1 MTDSRHRV
9 ASCVW
14 RLTPELLLALDD
26 RFHEPV
32 DSYVNG
38 SQVWLRDDGPGE
50 VPLEWR
56 LHPVAGFV
64 RPPRVDTYDLMETVV
79 WALRTGAEPPMPIDH
94 IWGGLEAFV
103 CDGDDVEP
111 VPLAATTTEALGIA
125 PDAFGLAD
133 HEAIG
138 DRVEATDW
146 KISVVEA
153 LFEQFAQ

>member
-1 MTDSRHRV
+1 MTESRHRV
-9 ASCVW
+9 ATCVW
-14 RLTPELLLALDD
+14 RLQPQLLLALDE
-26 RFHEPV
+26 RFGEPV

-50 VPLEWR
+50 TALEWR
-56 LHPVAGFV
+56 LHPVAGYV
-64 RPPRVDTYDLMETVV
+64 RPPGVDTYDLMETVV
-79 WALRTGAEPPMPIDH
+79 WALRTGAEPPAPIDR

-111 VPLAATTTEALGIA
+111 VPLAASTTKALGIA

-138 DRVEATDW
+138 DRVEATGW
-146 KISVVEA
+146 NVSVIEA
-153 LFEQFAQ
+153 LFEQLAQ

>member
-1 MTDSRHRV
+1 MPDSRHRV

-14 RLTPELLLALDD
+14 RLSDELLLALDD
-26 RFHEPV
+26 RFREPV

-50 VPLEWR
+50 IALEWR

-64 RPPRVDTYDLMETVV
+64 RPPGVETFDLMETVV
-79 WALRTGAEPPMPIDH
+79 WALRTGAEPPAPIDQ
-94 IWGGLEAFV
+94 IWGGLEAFA

-111 VPLAATTTEALGIA
+111 VPLAAATAEALGIA
-125 PDAFGLAD
+125 PGAFGLVD

-138 DRVEATDW
+138 DRVEATGW
-146 KISVVEA
+146 KISVIDA
-153 LFEQFAQ
+153 LFEQLTQ